1 MLSTTKTVN
10 ISVIEYLS
18 TLWAHERTVP
28 NVNLLDVLGQVPLFS
43 KYLEISWKLIVYY
56 LKVLSSSKKV
66 YRPKK

>member
-56 LKVLSSSKKV
+56 LEVLSSSKKV